1 MCMVGRT
8 VLRRDCNLESSN
20 RALIIMETFKIKLSR
35 ATALD
40 TREILG
46 AIGLV
51 VDREGNS
58 RFGGKHLV
66 SS

>member
-1 MCMVGRT
+1 
-8 VLRRDCNLESSN
+8 
-20 RALIIMETFKIKLSR
+20 METFETKLSR
-35 ATALD
+35 ATAPD

-51 VDREGNS
+51 VDREGDS
-58 RFGGKHLV
+58 LFCRIHLA